1 MKIGVISDTHLKE
14 PHPEF
19 KKAVEFHFRDVEK
32 IFHAGDF
39 VDWSIAEYLSSQ
51 KELVAVCGNMDSQDI
66 REAFPRKR
74 IIELKGFKIGLI
86 HGGGP
91 PFGIESHIRGE
102 FDEVDAIVYGH
113 THIPANHQ
121 VKNIYPVRKPA
132 ACPVRSSASIGACG
146 GDEDEFILKRTRGL
160 MPRMNLPLE
169 GRRSSNGVYFFNPG
183 SPTRSFIHKATLG
196 ILHLGEKIEGEII
209 KI

>member
-1 MKIGVISDTHLKE
+1 MKIGVISDTHLRE

-19 KKAVEFHFRDVEK
+19 KKMIEFHFKGVEK

-51 KELVAVCGNMDSQDI
+51 KELIAVRGNMDSEDI
-66 REAFPRKR
+66 GKAFPRKR
-74 IIELKGFKIGLI
+74 IIELKGFNIGLI

-91 PFGIESHIRGE
+91 PFGIEARVRGE

-113 THIPANHQ
+113 SHTPANHW
-121 VKNIYPVRKPA
+121 VENI
-132 ACPVRSSASIGACG
+132 
-146 GDEDEFILKRTRGL
+146 L
-160 MPRMNLPLE
+160 
-169 GRRSSNGVYFFNPG
+169 FFNPG
-183 SPTRSFIHKATLG
+183 SPTRSFIHKPTLG
-196 ILHLGEKIEGEII
+196 VLHLGEKIEGEII

>member
-14 PHPEF
+14 PYPEF
-19 KKAVEFHFRDVEK
+19 KKGIEFHFKDVEK

-51 KELVAVCGNMDSQDI
+51 KELIAVYGNMDSYDI
-66 REAFPRKR
+66 RKAFPEKR

-86 HGGGP
+86 HGGGS
-91 PFGIESHIRGE
+91 PFGIESRIRGE

-113 THIPANHQ
+113 THTPANHH
-121 VKNIYPVRKPA
+121 VKNI
-132 ACPVRSSASIGACG
+132 
-146 GDEDEFILKRTRGL
+146 
-160 MPRMNLPLE
+160 
-169 GRRSSNGVYFFNPG
+169 YFFNPG
-183 SPTRSFIHKATLG
+183 SPTRSFVHKATLG